1 VNNNQHYQAEFI
13 KTIFGQAAP
22 ELNHDPYTQTAL
34 NIYSNNFIENGIRA
48 LSITYPTVEGFIG
61 EDSFRMLSKRFLRF
75 ESKVSF
81 DWAEYGQS
89 LAHFIEQQEA
99 LDAYPFLSEV
109 AVLDWAIHT
118 TQRAKDKDF
127 KPSSLAILETGDPSS
142 LIFEA
147 APGLQVLKC
156 CFPLVDLYRLI
167 HDKHLQSEAGAI
179 ARQDLLKEITNSIN
193 AAINSANSRSLVV
206 WRAEYKAQF
215 EFVSD
220 AEAAVMQK
228 IRDKA
233 SVNSVIESISS
244 QNLDLTTWLSKA
256 ISNKTIFAVV

>member
-1 VNNNQHYQAEFI
+1 MNNNQRYQAEFI
-13 KTIFGQAAP
+13 KTIFSQAAP
-22 ELNHDPYTQTAL
+22 EVNKDPYTQAAL
-34 NIYSNNFIENGIRA
+34 NVYKNNFIENGIRA
-48 LSITYPTVEGFIG
+48 LSITYPTVVGFIG
-61 EDSFRMLSKRFLRF
+61 EHSFRMLSKRFLRF

-89 LAHFIEQQEA
+89 LPKFIEQQEA

-109 AVLDWAIHT
+109 AALDWAIHN

-127 KPSSLAILETGDPSS
+127 KPSSLAILETGDPSL

-147 APGLQVLKC
+147 APGLQVLEC
-156 CFPLVDLYRLI
+156 RFPLFDLYQLI
-167 HDKHLQSEAGAI
+167 HDKQLQSEAGAM
-179 ARQDLLKEITNSIN
+179 ARQDLLKNITN
-193 AAINSANSRSLVV
+193 AINTAINNDNSRSFVV
-206 WRAEYKAQF
+206 WRAEFKAQF

-233 SVNSVIESISS
+233 SVHSVIESISS
-244 QNLDLTTWLSKA
+244 QNLDLTTWLTKA
-256 ISNKTIFAVV
+256 ISDKTIFAVV